1 VETYEDCILFLLAKA
16 YQKAYGN
23 FKKRLQPFGLTPS
36 QNLVLMALFLEE
48 KLSAGE
54 IAKRLTL
61 DNATLSGV
69 LDRLAEAGWVI
80 KGTADNDKRFLQ
92 ISLTPK
98 AMEIKDKLMRER
110 DDANADIL
118 SDLRLEE
125 RWLLKRLLKDL
136 KA

>member
-1 VETYEDCILFLLAKA
+1 METYEDCILFLLAKA

-23 FKKRLQPFGLTPS
+23 FKKRLQPYGLTPV
-36 QNLVLMALFLEE
+36 QNLVLMALFVEN

-61 DNATLSGV
+61 DYATLSGV
-69 LDRLAEAGWVI
+69 MDRLAEAGWIV

-92 ISLTPK
+92 ISLTAK
-98 AMEIKDKLMRER
+98 SMDIRDALMRER
-110 DDANADIL
+110 DDANTEVL
-118 SDLRLEE
+118 SGLRQEE
-125 RWLLKRLLKDL
+125 SLLLKRLLKDL